1 MPLVS
6 QDRST
11 EAQQQRDLSESMN
24 RAQTAGGG
32 NMVAF
37 WLRSPQEIF
46 K

>member
-1 MPLVS
+1 MPLIS

-24 RAQTAGGG
+24 RARTSGGG

-37 WLRSPQEIF
+37 WFRSPQENF